1 MQVRGSWLGMLVG
14 IVALATVTPTAHSAD
29 KPLPGIVFVGG
40 PVVDGEHE
48 GYPGAFH
55 WRDGYVYPKGA
66 TNNAWERTHA
76 AARPGRNLFAL
87 VPATPDGTL
96 TQLTFLKEG
105 NVFDPEPSFDGKK
118 VLFSMRRDGEDW
130 YHLYEVGV
138 DGSGLTQLTDG
149 AWNDVSGVYL
159 PDGRIVFCSD
169 RAGYLDEY
177 HEERSE
183 FLHRMNA
190 DGSGIEQIT
199 FTPGNYF
206 EPTVLKNGLILCSF
220 WDAFHISVPP
230 FIKHE
235 TYLVTLRPDGTEER
249 HLFGAGQYKFYNRTR
264 HASVGLTR
272 AGEMP
277 DGRILVQSEM
287 GPSLYDP
294 DLGQDLAT
302 ALAPVFP
309 GTASVQTGGTT
320 HMIHLSP
327 LGTRASTYPLLDG
340 RFLMAATL
348 PGSRDLALYTV
359 DPTTRQ
365 QTLLFD
371 RPDLSEWDAVPVL
384 VSKGVPRVLPDTPS
398 NEQTQRGVA
407 TYVVVAGRDSD
418 TPERNELNKR
428 ARFVR
433 VLQAEP
439 TELAVSSHTSL
450 ETRVLGVVPLL
461 ADGSVAF
468 EGPADTPLF
477 LETLDAAGKR
487 LVLQAGYMSA
497 RAGEV
502 KSCYGCHASQSS
514 AVANA
519 PLEALKRP
527 LTRITRDSTDL
538 SYRRNDPD
546 EYRRQAAWGT
556 SDLPRGWLASS
567 DPEIIRRGLE
577 ILAWQTD
584 EVTNADRARFV
595 ELLTHAEP
603 AVRRQA
609 AFGLAMIGT
618 VDAVPALVK
627 SLDDADWQTAHFAN
641 MGLEAMSGEAL
652 EQPRS
657 SSEWKEWWRE
667 AGSVDSLVSRVLGR
681 AVDSSRER
689 DAWLETVV
697 RLAWRGDVDKV
708 RTAVDSRVLEWVRS
722 SPPSLEV
729 VRAAGW
735 LKLADALPS
744 ITPWL
749 VGGANPRAEEP
760 IPDAD
765 DALEREV
772 RGMALA
778 REAAL
783 ATGRIGT
790 EAAVEVLW
798 QTLAKTVPVR
808 NPAPS
813 RHYQTGPRPEEYTYL
828 RALLIAGG
836 TPTVEHVPTLIALL
850 PSTFGEKPRFEDRT
864 KPLESQRATL
874 ARKLLGRS
882 DLLPRVLEMARAVLR
897 GDANSNDPLY
907 VALLKGSNNDRPYS
921 EHGHPFDV
929 LTKLHPEQALQY
941 LACLATS
948 PADAPEA
955 LVSPFL
961 ASQNHRERIEAAVVL
976 RRVGW
981 SRPETATLL
990 VEQIRQPYPFREIWS
1005 IGKGRFDLNFRDK
1018 AYLLM
1023 ALAAHTPDVS
1033 TLHEFT
1039 HEKNRFRDIRLGL
1052 ALGLGMRGAA
1062 DPASLELLSLLEH
1075 DPIFS
1080 VRRTARNSLGLLA
1093 DAEVFGGRKAL
1104 TVPPIT
1110 PFAPAKPEIAAW
1122 TFMDRTPDVAPP
1134 ATENEPGDN
1143 AFVTALATAIDA
1155 KGYANVANT
1164 FARNA
1169 ERMRLTDARVLE
1181 RAVLAR
1187 AKSARELTD
1196 AERAGLAAA
1205 IGSPYPFAHYLAAR
1219 FASER
1224 HDAAIAKQI
1233 HAQLG
1238 PWIDAAD
1245 TVGVHWGAEAIGR
1258 SGLTEGRAALVE
1270 IANRPAFTK
1279 VYGSPGMAYGYAAT
1293 RGLGLLDGMT
1303 NSATVDETLATSD
1316 NPWLRAGYLEG
1327 LALSRHPSAR
1337 VLLERM
1343 LAEAPGAFLEDE
1355 ARFSLGRLESR

>member
-1 MQVRGSWLGMLVG
+1 MQLRRSWFRTLACTVVLAVLVDT
-14 IVALATVTPTAHSAD
+14 ALSAD

-40 PVVDGEHE
+40 PVVDGEHD

-87 VPATPDGTL
+87 VPATPDGQL

-130 YHLYEVGV
+130 YHLYEIGV
-138 DGSGLTQLTDG
+138 DGSGLKQLTDG

-327 LGTRASTYPLLDG
+327 LGTRASTYPLADG

-348 PGSRDLALYTV
+348 PGSRDLALYSV
-359 DPTTRQ
+359 DPTTRE
-365 QTLLFD
+365 QTLVFD

-384 VSKGVPRVLPDTPS
+384 ATKAVPRTLPDTPS

-487 LVLQAGYMSA
+487 LVVQAGYMSA

-519 PLEALKRP
+519 PLEALKKP

-538 SYRRNDPD
+538 SYRRNDPE

-556 SDLPRGWLASS
+556 SDLPRGWLASPN
-567 DPEIIRRGLE
+567 PEIVRRGLE
-577 ILAWQTD
+577 LLAWHTD

-595 ELLTHAEP
+595 ELLSHAEP
-603 AVRRQA
+603 TVRRQA
-609 AFGLAMIGT
+609 AFGLAMLGT

-627 SLDDADWQTAHFAN
+627 SLDDSDWQTAHFAN
-641 MGLEAMSGEAL
+641 MGLEAISGEAL

-657 SSEWKEWWRE
+657 TSDWKEWWRE

-689 DAWLETVV
+689 DAWLEAVV
-697 RLAWRGDVDKV
+697 RLAWRGEVDKV
-708 RTAVDSRVLEWVRS
+708 RTAVGSRVLEWVRS
-722 SPPSLEV
+722 SPPSPEV
-729 VRAAGW
+729 VRGAGW
-735 LKLADALPS
+735 LQLHDALPS

-749 VGGANPRAEEP
+749 IGGANPRAEEP

-765 DALEREV
+765 DALEREGW
-772 RGMALA
+772 GMALA

-783 ATGRIGT
+783 AVGRIGT
-790 EAAVEVLW
+790 PEAIETLW

-828 RALLIAGG
+828 RALLIAGAK
-836 TPTVEHVPTLIALL
+836 PTLEHVPTLIALL

-874 ARKLLGRS
+874 ARKLLGRT
-882 DLLPRVLEMARAVLR
+882 DLLPRVLETARAVLR
-897 GDANSNDPLY
+897 GDANTNDPLY

-929 LTKLHPEQALQY
+929 LTKIEPEQALQY
-941 LACLATS
+941 LACLANS
-948 PADAPEA
+948 RDEAPEA
-955 LVSPFL
+955 LVAPYL
-961 ASQNHRERIEAAVVL
+961 ASKYHRDRIEAAVVL
-976 RRVGW
+976 RRLGW
-981 SRPETATLL
+981 SRPETANLL

-1023 ALAAHTPDVS
+1023 ALAAHSADVAD
-1033 TLHEFT
+1033 LREFADAT
-1039 HEKNRFRDIRLGL
+1039 TRFRDLRLGL
-1052 ALGLGMRGAA
+1052 ALGLGMREAA
-1062 DPASLELLSLLEH
+1062 NPASVELLALLEQ

-1080 VRRTARNSLGLLA
+1080 VRRTARNAFGLLA
-1093 DAEVFGGRKAL
+1093 DAEMFGGRQEL
-1104 TVPPIT
+1104 TVPPLT
-1110 PFAPAKPEIAAW
+1110 PFAPAKPEIENW
-1122 TFMDRTPDVAPP
+1122 SFTDRTPDVAPSTIEIE
-1134 ATENEPGDN
+1134 AGDS
-1143 AFVTALATAIDA
+1143 AFVTALSRAIDA

-1181 RAVLAR
+1181 RVVLAR

-1196 AERAGLAAA
+1196 AERAGLTAA
-1205 IGSPYPFAHYLAAR
+1205 IASPYPFAHYLAAR

-1224 HDAAIAKQI
+1224 EDATVAREILARLP
-1233 HAQLG
+1233 AWLE
-1238 PWIDAAD
+1238 AAN
-1245 TVGVHWGAEAIGR
+1245 TVGLHWGAEAIGR
-1258 SGLTEGRAALVE
+1258 CGLVEGRAALAE
-1270 IANRPAFTK
+1270 IVARKSFAK
-1279 VYGSPGMAYGYAAT
+1279 VYGSPGMAYGYATA
-1293 RGLGLLDGMT
+1293 RGLGLLDG
-1303 NSATVDETLATSD
+1303 SPRSVQIDEGLARSD

-1327 LALSRHPSAR
+1327 LTLSGHPGAKA
-1337 VLLERM
+1337 LLERM
-1343 LAEAPGAFLEDE
+1343 LAETPGAFLEEE
-1355 ARFSLGRLESR
+1355 ARFSLGRLK